1 MDGDN
6 AFLGSGWAFPPR
18 FTRRGVTMAH
28 AERDIEESLFI
39 LLSTVPGERVMQPT
53 FGCGLKLHVFD
64 SINESTIAVIKDIVS
79 QAILFNEP
87 RVVVER
93 IDVSDADLVE
103 GKLAINIQY
112 KVRATNNRYNLV
124 YPFYFNEGTNVT
136 V

>member
-1 MDGDN
+1 MNGDN

-64 SINESTIAVIKDIVS
+64 GVNESTIAAMKDIVG
-79 QAILFNEP
+79 QAILFHEP

-93 IDVSDADLVE
+93 IDVSDVDLME
-103 GKLAINIQY
+103 GKLAINVHY

-124 YPFYFNEGTNVT
+124 YPFYFNEGTNVS